1 MSAET
6 VLFSTLAA
14 SAGVGALIS
23 DRIYPDLRPQDDTAP
38 AIVYRR
44 DGTVTVPTIH
54 GTIALTRAQLS
65 VLCIGV
71 TRASAEAVADA
82 AQTAVLAAGFL
93 LVDRGGEFDVDT
105 LSYIATLTIE
115 HLS

>member
-14 SAGVGALIS
+14 SAGVGALIA
-23 DRIYPDLRPQDDTAP
+23 DRIYPDLRPQDDASP

-44 DGTVTVPTIH
+44 DATEYTPTIH
-54 GTIALTRAQLS
+54 GTIALTRAQLA
-65 VLCIGV
+65 VVCVGV

-82 AQTAVLAAGFL
+82 AQTALLAAHFL
-93 LVDRGGEFDVDT
+93 LVSRASDFEPESRT
-105 LSYIATLTIE
+105 YIATLAVE

>member
-6 VLFSTLAA
+6 TLKATLDGA
-14 SAGVGALIS
+14 AGVTALVS
-23 DRIYPDLRPQDDTAP
+23 TRIYPDARPQDDALP
-38 AIVYRR
+38 AIVYAR
-44 DGTVTVPTIH
+44 DGTEFVPTIH
-54 GTIALTRAQLS
+54 GTIALTRARLA
-65 VLCIGV
+65 VACFGA

-93 LVDRGGEFDVDT
+93 ALNRGADFDADT
-105 LSYIATLTIE
+105 RTHIVTLGIE

>member
-6 VLFSTLAA
+6 VLFATLDAA
-14 SAGVGALIS
+14 VAVHALVA
-23 DRIYPDLRPQDDTAP
+23 DRIYPDARPQDDVLP
-38 AIVYRR
+38 AIVYTR
-44 DGTVTVPTIH
+44 DTTEYVPTIH

-65 VLCIGV
+65 VLSFGV
-71 TRASAEAVADA
+71 TRAAAEAVADV

-93 LVDRGGEFDVDT
+93 MVNRAGDFDVDSRTYVVT
-105 LSYIATLTIE
+105 LAIE

>member
-6 VLFSTLAA
+6 VLCSTLVA
-14 SAGVGALIS
+14 SAGVGALID
-23 DRIYPDLRPQDDTAP
+23 DRIYPDLRPQDDPAP

-65 VLCIGV
+65 VICVGT
-71 TRASAEAVADA
+71 TRGSAEAVADA
-82 AQTAVLAAGFL
+82 AQTALLAAGFL
-93 LVDRGGEFDVDT
+93 LVDRGSEFEVET